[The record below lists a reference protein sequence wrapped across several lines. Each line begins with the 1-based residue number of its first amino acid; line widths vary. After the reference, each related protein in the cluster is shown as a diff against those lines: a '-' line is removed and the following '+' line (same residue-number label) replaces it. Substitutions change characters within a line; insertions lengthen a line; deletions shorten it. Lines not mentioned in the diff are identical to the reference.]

1 MVPFQVA
8 NLATLNFA
16 RLLMLWVNLSGIVQ
30 CRILKVNIITGSL
43 PAARNAKAPS
53 VIQFQVGLP
62 ALAVARVR
70 STRVVPPMGGTVI
83 NGRLAHGRSFL
94 KEDIVECD
102 FRGSAQLDN
111 SRNPFKRYTW
121 AGGSGQVMRHISVG
135 PLIRYVTC
143 NGNRRRPKGVVL
155 FVAYKVP
162 EFRIA
167 SSTSHHLISRS
178 AICFENRR
186 WGILSRRLHQ
196 HCSPSM
202 FNQDDIPINLVSFFN
217 SNCRV
222 RKVEKA
228 VTGCG

>member
-1 MVPFQVA
+1 MVPFQVVYSA
-8 NLATLNFA
+8 IPKSA
-16 RLLMLWVNLSGIVQ
+16 RLIMLLVNLYGIVQ
-30 CRILKVNIITGSL
+30 CRILNVNIITGSS

-53 VIQFQVGLP
+53 VIQFQEGLP
-62 ALAVARVR
+62 ALVVARVS
-70 STRVVPPMGGTVI
+70 STRVLPPMGGTVI
-83 NGRLAHGRSFL
+83 NGRLTHGSSFV
-94 KEDIVECD
+94 KEDIVEYDC
-102 FRGSAQLDN
+102 RGSAELDN

-121 AGGSGQVMRHISVG
+121 ADGSGHVMRHISVG

-143 NGNRRRPKGVVL
+143 NANRRRSKGVVL
-155 FVAYKVP
+155 FEAYKVP

-202 FNQDDIPINLVSFFN
+202 FNQDYILINLVSNFN